1 MPLVNRALWYDPGN
15 IMDDLGPPEWLR
27 GPPTGGLS
35 GPALKPAPESEI
47 SLTPPNF
54 IRAEANFLRFP
65 LFALHTKGLR
75 NLDGIECKGAI
86 TRNGQRQTFVLRA
99 TRNAASYY
107 PGPLARAAHLA
118 FLSIATERGFPLQNP
133 IIWTWRDLCRR
144 MQIANSGTIVRKL
157 KVAIKSTARLSI
169 ETQQALYSKPDAS
182 AICTN
187 EQELHLYDQV
197 EFRGGKLEDG
207 TVSDQNRL
215 WFSDWFLTNLNALF
229 TAPLDYTLWLSL
241 NEHSTIASR
250 LYEILTL
257 YFYRTSPVRINYATL
272 AQFLPVAPERYQSQA
287 IQQLD
292 PAFQLLMK
300 AGVIN
305 NVNWTTGKNE
315 QAQIHLY
322 RGTRL
327 TPIPQPDQSML
338 PFLEDDFAANVA
350 VHELRNLESLEATLV
365 KDFYR
370 LWVHNE
376 NSRPTKQEIA
386 QAAEITA
393 QHGPIKAK
401 ALIPLIVAQMK
412 EKWPGAKSFG
422 AVLKY
427 LPEAVQD
434 YERKQRQ
441 AERHKQMEAQ
451 ERQDHQKAAREAK
464 DRAALNAIWETLP
477 KEEQDNIRQTVLASK
492 HPSLKLQKHP
502 ALLEGFCLSEL
513 GRQRGLLGS

>member
-1 MPLVNRALWYDPGN
+1 
-15 IMDDLGPPEWLR
+15 MDTPAAPAWLADS
-27 GPPTGGLS
+27 PSGGLS
-35 GPALKPAPESEI
+35 IPALKFAPESLVH
-47 SLTPPNF
+47 SDSPHF

-75 NLDGIECKGAI
+75 KLDGIECKGAV

-144 MQIANSGTIVRKL
+144 MKIENSGTIVRKL
-157 KVAIKSTARLSI
+157 KIAIKSTARLSI
-169 ETQQALYSKPDAS
+169 ETQQALYSKADAS
-182 AICTN
+182 TICTN

-229 TAPLDYTLWLSL
+229 TAPLDYALWLSL

-272 AQFLPVAPERYQSQA
+272 AQFLPVAPERYHSQA

-292 PAFQLLMK
+292 PAVRLLMK
-300 AGVIN
+300 AGIIK

-315 QAQIHLY
+315 QSQIHLY

-327 TPIPQPDQSML
+327 APIPQPDQSIL
-338 PFLEDDFAANVA
+338 PFLEDDIAGNVA
-350 VHELRNLESLEATLV
+350 VHELRNLKSLEEILV

-370 LWVHNE
+370 LWVGNE
-376 NSRPTKQEIA
+376 NSRPTKQELA
-386 QAAEITA
+386 QAAEIAA

-401 ALIPLIVAQMK
+401 ALIPLIVTQLK

-422 AVLKY
+422 AVTKY

-434 YERKQRQ
+434 YENKQRQ
-441 AERHKQMEAQ
+441 TERRKQVESQ
-451 ERQDHQKAAREAK
+451 EQENREKAVREAK
-464 DRAALNAIWETLP
+464 DRAVLKAIWEAMP
-477 KEEQDNIRQTVLASK
+477 KVEQENIRQAVLASK

-502 ALLEGFCLSEL
+502 ALLESFCLSEL
-513 GRQRGLLGS
+513 GRQRGLLGN